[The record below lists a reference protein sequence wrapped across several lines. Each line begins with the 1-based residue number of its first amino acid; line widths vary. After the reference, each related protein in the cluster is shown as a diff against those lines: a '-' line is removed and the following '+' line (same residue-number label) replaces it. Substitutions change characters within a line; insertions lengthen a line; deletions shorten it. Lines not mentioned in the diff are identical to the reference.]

1 MDGLCG
7 RICSLCSPLVRFKSV
22 EDAGQLYTSMTLTQL
37 AWALAA
43 FSILVFF
50 LYRHIGFGEI
60 RASYGLWF
68 RREYWTDYNT
78 VEFLSWFT
86 KAIIIVPGLIF
97 GISLWWLYFFTLLTS
112 ATLVWAS
119 YRKLLPT
126 LVAFNTLWIFI
137 SIMVIA
143 QNLVK

>member
-1 MDGLCG
+1 MTELQ
-7 RICSLCSPLVRFKSV
+7 IIAAVMVFLALIAV
-22 EDAGQLYTSMTLTQL
+22 LYT
-37 AWALAA
+37 
-43 FSILVFF
+43 
-50 LYRHIGFGEI
+50 HIGWQKLREVY
-60 RASYGLWF
+60 SMWF

-97 GISLWWLYFFTLLTS
+97 GIQVWWLYFFTLLTS

-137 SIMVIA
+137 SIMVLA
-143 QNLVK
+143 QHLI